1 MTQNGKQH
9 TTGPS
14 SAGPDPSAFDPEQ
27 PPEDIARN
35 DLSWLQLSKDA
46 AALVQGFCQLAVLE
60 LALTLKTIPK
70 ALATG
75 LTAVFFLIW
84 AWLSICVVA
93 GWAAYLLSGWSILVP
108 ITFFAMQLLGI
119 TVCVIQLKKAKKR
132 MGLPHTRK
140 QWQELKGA
148 LHEPGPRD
156 Q

>member
-1 MTQNGKQH
+1 MTQSEKQH
-9 TTGPS
+9 TTGPGN
-14 SAGPDPSAFDPEQ
+14 AGPDPDAFDPKQ
-27 PPEDIARN
+27 RPEDIAPN
-35 DLSWLQLSKDA
+35 DQSWLQLSKDA

-75 LTAVFFLIW
+75 VTAVFFLVW
-84 AWLSICVVA
+84 AWLSMCVVA
-93 GWAAYLLSGWSILVP
+93 GWAAYLLSGWSILAP

-119 TVCVIQLKKAKKR
+119 AVCVIQLKKAKTQ

-148 LHEPGPRD
+148 LHGPGPRD